1 MELLT
6 LKKEGFFYVL
16 LYYLGVRYVLI
27 FFYCSKPHN
36 VFCAAVHTSENLKK
50 KSKTKN
56 NGFLFYIHLNCVSR
70 GVGKARH
77 LISVVIVACIHYSP
91 LPLLSLSSV

>member
-1 MELLT
+1 M
-6 LKKEGFFYVL
+6 
-16 LYYLGVRYVLI
+16 
-27 FFYCSKPHN
+27 FYCITWVSDMFYFFFLIVLNHIMSFVPLCTHQKI
-36 VFCAAVHTSENLKK
+36 FKK
-50 KSKTKN
+50 KSKTKK

>member
-1 MELLT
+1 M
-6 LKKEGFFYVL
+6 
-16 LYYLGVRYVLI
+16 
-27 FFYCSKPHN
+27 FYCITWVSDMFNFFFIVLNHIMSFVPLCTHQKI
-36 VFCAAVHTSENLKK
+36 FLK
-50 KSKTKN
+50 KSKTKK